1 MYGPLVVAAAVLL
14 SVAAVVLFLSDLGEA
29 RSRRAIDRIHQE
41 GRGRRLP

>member
-14 SVAAVVLFLSDLGEA
+14 SVAAVVLFLFDLGEA

-41 GRGRRLP
+41 GRRGRR